1 MENNYINDALLG
13 KISREQNVRIG
24 QIRAVLELIEG
35 GATVPFIAR
44 YRKEVTGN
52 LDEEQIRAIYQ
63 EWDYGQKLAARKEDV
78 MRLIEEKGKLTDEIK
93 MGIINA
99 TKLSEIEDIY
109 RPFKEKKK
117 TRATDAKKKGLEPL
131 AEYLLSFPLEG
142 NVEEEASKYV
152 TNLEGKTPEE
162 IEAMKKEGVIVK
174 NTAEAIQGAKDIIA
188 EMVSDEPKFRAW
200 IRENFENEA
209 KMKSEVKEDAVDEKK
224 VYEMYYDY
232 EEPLKTIKLHRILAL
247 NRAED
252 EKVVK
257 VSIVE
262 DYAKVLDHITGEIVK
277 AQDSITAPY
286 VKEAVQDGY
295 DRLIKPAIVREIRG
309 ELKDKAEDQAINIFG
324 ENLKNYLLQ
333 PPMKGK
339 VVLGVD
345 PAFRTGCKLAVVDA
359 TGKLLE
365 KSVMYPH
372 QKQKGEVVPPAR
384 YQAAVDTFCD
394 LINRHNVE
402 VVAMGNGT
410 ASRETEAF
418 VAKTLK
424 SIDRDVKYII
434 VNEAGASVYSASDLA
449 REEFPDFSVEER
461 SAISIARRLQDPLS
475 ELVKIDPKSIG
486 VGQYQ
491 HDVSQS
497 KLADS
502 LDFVVETAV
511 NQVGVNI
518 NTASY
523 SLLKYVAGLNAGT
536 AKKIVAHREE
546 NGRFENRNDIK
557 VKGVGPKALEQAM
570 GFLRIVDGN
579 EPLDM
584 TAIHPESY
592 EIARAILNKLG
603 FTSKD
608 LGSTELV
615 EKIKGLTEEE
625 KKAMI
630 EELNVGEYTFQ
641 DILDAFVSPL
651 RDPRDMIEAPVL
663 RGDILELKDLS
674 AGMELQGTVRNVTD
688 FGAFVDC
695 GLHDDG
701 LVHVSK
707 MSTKFIKHPLEAVH
721 VGQIVKVWVLDVD
734 LAKGRLQL
742 TMIDPNAPKPE
753 PQPKKQNNKNNV
765 RKHKPQVD
773 PEAEK
778 LRKERQEQRAKREEY
793 RRRQEERFEKQME
806 ALKNK
811 FGNN

>member
-224 VYEMYYDY
+224 VYDMYYDY
-232 EEPLKTIKLHRILAL
+232 EAPLKTIKLHRILAL

-286 VKEAVQDGY
+286 VKEAAQDGY

-592 EIARAILNKLG
+592 EIARAILTKLG

-765 RKHKPQVD
+765 RRPKPQVD

>member
-592 EIARAILNKLG
+592 EIARAILTKLG

-765 RKHKPQVD
+765 RRPKPQVD
-773 PEAEK
+773 SEAEK

-793 RRRQEERFEKQME
+793 RCRQEERFEKQME

>member
-324 ENLKNYLLQ
+324 ENINNYLLK

-339 VVLGVD
+339 VLLGVD
-345 PAFRTGCKLAVVDA
+345 TAFRTVCKLAVVDA

-592 EIARAILNKLG
+592 EIARAILTKLG

-765 RKHKPQVD
+765 RKPKPQVD

>member
-174 NTAEAIQGAKDIIA
+174 NTAEEIQGAKDIIA

-224 VYEMYYDY
+224 VYEMYYNY

-286 VKEAVQDGY
+286 VKEAAQDGY

-418 VAKTLK
+418 VAKALK

-592 EIARAILNKLG
+592 EIARAILTKLG

>member
-152 TNLEGKTPEE
+152 TDLEGKTPEE

-224 VYEMYYDY
+224 VYEMYYNY

-286 VKEAVQDGY
+286 VKEAAQDGY

-592 EIARAILNKLG
+592 EIARAILTKLG

-765 RKHKPQVD
+765 RRPKPQVD

>member
-174 NTAEAIQGAKDIIA
+174 NAAEAIQGAKDIIA

-286 VKEAVQDGY
+286 VKEAAQDGY

-418 VAKTLK
+418 VANTLK
-424 SIDRDVKYII
+424 AIDRDVKYII

-592 EIARAILNKLG
+592 EIARAILTKLG

-625 KKAMI
+625 KKAMV

-765 RKHKPQVD
+765 RRPKQQVD

>member
-224 VYEMYYDY
+224 VYEMYYNY

-286 VKEAVQDGY
+286 VKEAAQDGY

-418 VAKTLK
+418 VAKALK

-592 EIARAILNKLG
+592 EIARAILTKLG

-765 RKHKPQVD
+765 RRPKPQVD
-773 PEAEK
+773 SEAEK

>member
-359 TGKLLE
+359 TGRLLE

-592 EIARAILNKLG
+592 EIARAILTKLG

-765 RKHKPQVD
+765 RKPKPQVD

>member
-209 KMKSEVKEDAVDEKK
+209 KMKSEVKEEAVDEKK

-592 EIARAILNKLG
+592 EIARAILTKLG

-765 RKHKPQVD
+765 RRPKPQVD

>member
-224 VYEMYYDY
+224 VYEMYYNY

-286 VKEAVQDGY
+286 VKEAAQDGY

-384 YQAAVDTFCD
+384 YQAAVDIFCD

-592 EIARAILNKLG
+592 EIARAILTKLG

-765 RKHKPQVD
+765 RRPKPQVD

>member
-224 VYEMYYDY
+224 VYEMYYNY

-286 VKEAVQDGY
+286 VKEAAQDGY

-592 EIARAILNKLG
+592 EIARAILTKLG

-625 KKAMI
+625 KKEMI

-765 RKHKPQVD
+765 RRPKPQVD

>member
-152 TNLEGKTPEE
+152 TNLEGKTPEK

-224 VYEMYYDY
+224 VYEMYYNY

-592 EIARAILNKLG
+592 EIARAILTKLG

-765 RKHKPQVD
+765 RKPKPQVD

>member
-93 MGIINA
+93 IGIINA

-224 VYEMYYDY
+224 VYEMYYNY

-286 VKEAVQDGY
+286 VKEAAQDGY

-592 EIARAILNKLG
+592 EIARAILTKLG

-765 RKHKPQVD
+765 RRPKPQVD

>member
-209 KMKSEVKEDAVDEKK
+209 KMKSEVKEEAVDEKK

-592 EIARAILNKLG
+592 EIARAILTKLG

-765 RKHKPQVD
+765 RKPKPQVD

>member
-592 EIARAILNKLG
+592 EIARAILTKLG

-753 PQPKKQNNKNNV
+753 PQHKKQNNKNNV
-765 RKHKPQVD
+765 RKPKPQVD

>member
-224 VYEMYYDY
+224 VYEMYYNY

-286 VKEAVQDGY
+286 VKEAAQDGY

-592 EIARAILNKLG
+592 EIARAILTKLG

-765 RKHKPQVD
+765 RRPKPQVD

-793 RRRQEERFEKQME
+793 RRRKEERFEKQME

>member
-224 VYEMYYDY
+224 VYEMYYNY

-286 VKEAVQDGY
+286 VKEAAQDGY

-384 YQAAVDTFCD
+384 YQAAVDTFYD

-592 EIARAILNKLG
+592 EIARAILTKLG

-765 RKHKPQVD
+765 RRPKPQVD

>member
-224 VYEMYYDY
+224 VYEMYYNY

-286 VKEAVQDGY
+286 VKEAAQDGY

-394 LINRHNVE
+394 LINRQNVE

-592 EIARAILNKLG
+592 EIARAILTKLG

-765 RKHKPQVD
+765 RRPKPQVD

>member
-224 VYEMYYDY
+224 VYEMYYNY

-286 VKEAVQDGY
+286 VKEAAQDGY

-557 VKGVGPKALEQAM
+557 VKGVGTKALEQAM

-592 EIARAILNKLG
+592 EIARAILTKLG

-765 RKHKPQVD
+765 RRPKPQVD

>member
-162 IEAMKKEGVIVK
+162 IEAMKKEGVIIK

-209 KMKSEVKEDAVDEKK
+209 KMKSEVKEDAVDVKK
-224 VYEMYYDY
+224 VYEMYYNY

-418 VAKTLK
+418 VAKALK

-592 EIARAILNKLG
+592 EIARAILTKLG

-765 RKHKPQVD
+765 RKPKPQVD

-778 LRKERQEQRAKREEY
+778 LRKEHQEQRAKREEY

>member
-592 EIARAILNKLG
+592 EIARAILTKLG

-765 RKHKPQVD
+765 RRPKPQVD

>member
-592 EIARAILNKLG
+592 EIARAILTKLG

-707 MSTKFIKHPLEAVH
+707 ISTKFIKHPLEAVH

-765 RKHKPQVD
+765 RKPKPQVD

>member
-224 VYEMYYDY
+224 VYEMYYNY

-592 EIARAILNKLG
+592 EIARAILTKLG

-765 RKHKPQVD
+765 RKPKPQVD

-778 LRKERQEQRAKREEY
+778 LLKERQEQRAKREEY

>member
-188 EMVSDEPKFRAW
+188 EIVSDEPKFRAW

-224 VYEMYYDY
+224 VYEMYYNY

-592 EIARAILNKLG
+592 EIARAILTKLG

-765 RKHKPQVD
+765 RKPKPQVD
-773 PEAEK
+773 LEAEK